1 MIVLVRIVLKHE
13 FYLKGEKMDML
24 RQWLLDLLYEN
35 NVMADESIEELVDDI
50 ENIIEDA
57 GYVKQ

>member
-1 MIVLVRIVLKHE
+1 
-13 FYLKGEKMDML
+13 MDML

-35 NVMADESIEELVDDI
+35 NVMANESIEELVDDI

-57 GYVKQ
+57 GYTKND

>member
-1 MIVLVRIVLKHE
+1 
-13 FYLKGEKMDML
+13 MDML
-24 RQWLLDLLYEN
+24 RQWLIDLLYEN
-35 NVMADESIEELVDDI
+35 NVIANESIEELVDDI

>member
-1 MIVLVRIVLKHE
+1 
-13 FYLKGEKMDML
+13 MDML

-35 NVMADESIEELVDDI
+35 NVMANESIEELVDDI

-57 GYVKQ
+57 GYTKD

>member
-1 MIVLVRIVLKHE
+1 
-13 FYLKGEKMDML
+13 MDML
-24 RQWLLDLLYEN
+24 RQWLIDLLYEN
-35 NVMADESIEELVDDI
+35 NVMANESIEELVDDI

>member
-1 MIVLVRIVLKHE
+1 
-13 FYLKGEKMDML
+13 MDML

-35 NVMADESIEELVDDI
+35 NVIANESIEELVDDI

-57 GYVKQ
+57 GYVRQ